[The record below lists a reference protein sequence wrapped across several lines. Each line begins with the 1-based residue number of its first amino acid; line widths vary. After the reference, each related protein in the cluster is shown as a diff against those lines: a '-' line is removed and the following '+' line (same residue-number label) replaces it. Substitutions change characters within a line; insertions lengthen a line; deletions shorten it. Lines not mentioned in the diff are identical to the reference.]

1 MQHPG
6 GTRAE
11 NQSETEPEAEK
22 RLTRRDVGK
31 SAAVLLGIGV
41 AGGGYTY
48 FASRPA
54 LALAT
59 GDWVANSA
67 SIETDDG
74 EITAV
79 TFGATETSD
88 GFIVDWEG
96 FNEPNRELDITI
108 SITGTS
114 AGQNAGQW
122 TGGEVATDVTDTETL
137 ASGTYVVAETSGV
150 QELDWADIDWG
161 DGVDQDRPVDVTNH
175 SEISIEDFQQSAVAG
190 SEDEDQTRERTLDV
204 ELGVSQS
211 EEGVEAG
218 HTATATITVT
228 NLGADIL
235 VGGAGS
241 FEIVE

>member
-1 MQHPG
+1 MPQPDG
-6 GTRAE
+6 RIAGNR
-11 NQSETEPEAEK
+11 SETEPEDEK

-54 LALAT
+54 LALET

-79 TFGATETSD
+79 TFGATETTD
-88 GFIVDWEG
+88 GFIVDWKG
-96 FNEPNRELDITI
+96 FNEPNRELDVTI
-108 SITGTS
+108 SIKGLS
-114 AGQNAGQW
+114 DGDQW
-122 TGGEVATDVTDTETL
+122 TGNGATAETGTETL
-137 ASGTYVVAETSGV
+137 ASGTYVVVETSGE
-150 QELDWADIDWG
+150 QALDWADINWG

-175 SEISIEDFQQSAVAG
+175 SEISIEDFQQLAG
-190 SEDEDQTRERTLDV
+190 ENQDQDQTRERTLEV
-204 ELGVSQS
+204 GLGVSQV
-211 EEGVEAG
+211 EEGV
-218 HTATATITVT
+218 TVTKTTTATITVT
-228 NLGADIL
+228 NLGADIQ